1 MQRDFDLTFEDI
13 HESEDELLGR
23 IEEIYQHAV
32 LHTEPVQ
39 EELDLRF
46 LTYSTA
52 TETDGILR
60 LTNRGENV
68 GERNYL
74 AVSYTF
80 EKFNEGDAT
89 LSTTNYTIAHE
100 SSATTTTRAPRA
112 QTWVIHRA
120 LQFAKS
126 RGIRY
131 IWIDLEC
138 IDKDDPDDIESHLHI
153 VHEIFHRSRYAIG
166 LLSFCVHNATLL
178 DPLQYITNG
187 RLIQDVQHKQESNIS
202 WDIEQRQ
209 RLARM
214 LRLFQ
219 AISSDKWFSRTWTLM
234 ERLSAPHMC
243 LVLPNNVSLPIDKGS
258 ADLTISLL
266 QLQQVRESLIECQKE
281 MASDLDKIE
290 NARLREERLS
300 VRQNID
306 RLCHLISEKFHVEMK
321 DPPWHQLLNVS
332 QITKILLQIEQ
343 CDNAVL
349 SDRLLILGYLC
360 GFSRRL
366 KTTELNHPRFSY
378 STCVLVLLLANGW
391 LLDVI
396 RVNGVDCLWK
406 SSIIQFLCAVED
418 QPGYE
423 LRADTT
429 RLVSGA
435 GSTLQREDG
444 DTFSRRITALIESS
458 SLSKDSTSSRV

>member
-13 HESEDELLGR
+13 HESEDDLLGR

-32 LHTEPVQ
+32 LRTEPVQ

-46 LTYSTA
+46 LTYSTT

-80 EKFNEGDAT
+80 EKFNGGDAT
-89 LSTTNYTIAHE
+89 LPAHNYTIGHQ
-100 SSATTTTRAPRA
+100 ATTATRAPRA

-120 LQFAKS
+120 LQFAKA

-131 IWIDLEC
+131 IWIDMEC

-166 LLSFCVHNATLL
+166 LLSFCIQNATLL
-178 DPLQYITNG
+178 DSLQYIING
-187 RLIQDVQHKQESNIS
+187 RLIQDIQHKQEPNLS
-202 WDIEQRQ
+202 WDVKQRQ

-214 LRLFQ
+214 LRLLQ

-243 LVLPNNVSLPIDKGS
+243 LLLPSNPSLPIDKGS

-266 QLQQVRESLIECQKE
+266 QLQQVRESLIEYRKE

-300 VRQNID
+300 VRQNLD

-321 DPPWHQLLNVS
+321 DPPWHQLLNVG

-343 CDNAVL
+343 CDNTVL

-360 GFSRRL
+360 GFSHRL
-366 KTTELNHPRFSY
+366 KTTELNHRRFSY
-378 STCVLVLLLANGW
+378 STCALVLLLANGW
-391 LLDVI
+391 LVDFI
-396 RVNGVDCLWK
+396 RVNGVNSLWH
-406 SSIIQFLCAVED
+406 SSIDQLLRALED
-418 QPGYE
+418 QPSYG
-423 LRADTT
+423 LRAETT
-429 RLVSGA
+429 RLVSGT
-435 GSTLQREDG
+435 GSTLQREAG
-444 DTFSRRITALIESS
+444 DTFSQRVTALIQSASFSKGSASS
-458 SLSKDSTSSRV
+458 SA